1 MIMYDV
7 KNLCEGIHGNPTCCC
22 GQEGREGG
30 GKSTLKTAYNFWT
43 DSDEIYIYI
52 YVSSVKKKKKKKKG
66 LFANSGKTMVLRII
80 LALFTVDTRHKGTK
94 LGWVL

>member
-22 GQEGREGG
+22 GQGGREGG

-43 DSDEIYIYI
+43 GSDEIYIYI
-52 YVSSVKKKKKKKKG
+52 FMYP
-66 LFANSGKTMVLRII
+66 L
-80 LALFTVDTRHKGTK
+80 
-94 LGWVL
+94 